1 MFQGSYTREGIQGV
15 LKEGGSGRVDA
26 IGKMLADM
34 GGQLESFY
42 FAFGED
48 DIVVIAELPDSASA
62 AAVGMAV
69 GAGGGARTRTTILM
83 TAEEVDAASHKTVG
97 YRAPGTQR
105 TRTHA
110 RSRAGL
116 RPRPQRVRLPATG
129 SSTHSSGALSGRR
142 PLKLGARIFFVL
154 FVTSR

>member
-1 MFQGSYTREGIQGV
+1 MPRYMIQGSYTREGIQGV

-48 DIVVIAELPDSASA
+48 DIVVIAELPDNTSA

-69 GAGGGARTRTTILM
+69 GAAGGARTRTTVLM
-83 TAEEVDAASHKTVG
+83 TAEEIDAASHKTVG
-97 YRAPGTQR
+97 VSRAR
-105 TRTHA
+105 DVALLRA
-110 RSRAGL
+110 SLASRAGL
-116 RPRPQRVRLPATG
+116 RP
-129 SSTHSSGALSGRR
+129 ALSASGSRASA
-142 PLKLGARIFFVL
+142 PAR
-154 FVTSR
+154 THPAPCRAACP